1 MTISP
6 AQGIMGNDIIS
17 LRDLKLIGIHGHA
30 GVGKDTVADY
40 LGRYECVY
48 KECFADP
55 LKRACAA
62 AFGLPIEWFYE
73 QDLKEQE
80 TFWGVTPRKIAQFV
94 GTEMFRNLVHEL
106 TGADTA
112 KDFLPSHWIRLLAS
126 RLTGLSA
133 PPQGQGFYEPGDTVI
148 IPDVRFQDE
157 ANWIWENGGIVV
169 HLIRD
174 GCEGNVGIQ
183 GHASE
188 AGIDFTRIPSKNY
201 LIYNNSTLGD
211 LYETV
216 ENMVQFY
223 TKQGYLNLKLKP
235 EYEPKSGKYKDSDF

>member
-6 AQGIMGNDIIS
+6 AQGITGNDIIS
-17 LRDLKLIGIHGHA
+17 LRDLKIIGIHGHA

-40 LGRYECVY
+40 LARYENVY
-48 KECFADP
+48 REAFADP
-55 LKRACAA
+55 LKAACSA
-62 AFGLPIEWFYE
+62 AFGIPLDWFNDPE
-73 QDLKEQE
+73 LKEQE

-94 GTEMFRNLVHEL
+94 GTEMFRETVDRLYQQNV
-106 TGADTA
+106 
-112 KDFLPSHWIRLLAS
+112 SHWVRLLEA

-133 PPQGQGFYEPGDTVI
+133 PPAGSGFYEPGDTVI

-157 ANWIWENGGIVV
+157 ANWIWETDGIII
-169 HLIRD
+169 HLKRQ
-174 GCEGNVGIQ
+174 GCNGNVGIP

-188 AGIDFTRIPSKNY
+188 AGIDFNGDKSY
-201 LIYNNSTLGD
+201 LIHNNSTLGD

-216 ENMVQFY
+216 DEMIRFY

-235 EYEPKSGKYKDSDF
+235 EYEPTTGKYKDSDF